1 MLGFGNQWYP
11 AAIHQ
16 AQERKVGRLTIR
28 VVTAPYFL
36 ATKLEAFD
44 GRGKGDYQAS
54 HDLEDL
60 VAVIDG
66 RPEVVDEVA
75 AAPKAL
81 RKYLAKRLGALLD
94 EPLFREALP
103 GHLPG
108 DAISQKRVPV
118 VLDRIRKMAGR

>member
-36 ATKLEAFD
+36 AAFD

-66 RPEVVDEVA
+66 RPEAVDEVA
-75 AAPKAL
+75 AAPEEL
-81 RKYLAKRLGALLD
+81 RTYLAKRFGALLD
-94 EPLFREALP
+94 ETLFREALP

-108 DAISQKRVPV
+108 DATSQKRVPV
-118 VLDRIRKMAGR
+118 VLARIRKIAGR

>member
-1 MLGFGNQWYP
+1 VLGFGNRWYA
-11 AAIHQ
+11 AAIQ
-16 AQERKVGRLTIR
+16 NAQELKVGRLSIR
-28 VVTAPYFL
+28 VVTAPNFL

-60 VAVIDG
+60 IAVIDG
-66 RPEVVDEVA
+66 RPEAVDEVA
-75 AAPKAL
+75 AAPKKL
-81 RKYLAKRLGALLD
+81 QDHLAKRFSALLD

-108 DAISQKRVPV
+108 DEHNQKRVPI
-118 VLDRIRKMAGR
+118 VLARLREMAGR